1 MVGGKNGGTIYQ
13 WVLGWHVSPH
23 QVAKA
28 RGHQEFFSFLMQH
41 SPPEVRV
48 INAAWLHDEEAVD
61 RLRAEFPNLPQ
72 RMNGPDVRQT
82 AHAARNNDTEAF
94 RLLLKAG
101 LPVNSRGQHSATPLH
116 WFAWHGNAEG
126 VALALER
133 GPGLE
138 DAEND
143 FKATPLGWA
152 MHGSENGW
160 HRTAGN
166 YPATVAAL
174 LAAGVKVPDK
184 LGGTPEVQEML
195 RRNSLTS
202 QSRFRVK
209 KL

>member
-1 MVGGKNGGTIYQ
+1 M
-13 WVLGWHVSPH
+13 
-23 QVAKA
+23 
-28 RGHQEFFSFLMQH
+28 
-41 SPPEVRV
+41 
-48 INAAWLHDEEAVD
+48 
-61 RLRAEFPNLPQ
+61 
-72 RMNGPDVRQT
+72 
-82 AHAARNNDTEAF
+82 
-94 RLLLKAG
+94 
-101 LPVNSRGQHSATPLH
+101 
-116 WFAWHGNAEG
+116 
-126 VALALER
+126 ALALER

-184 LGGTPEVQEML
+184 LGGTPEVQEVL

-202 QSRFRVK
+202 
-209 KL
+209 